1 MRDHFIFRKNNQLK
15 KADKSIKQNWDDKII
30 NLCELANKNDN
41 YYTTSSCSGRI
52 LILID
57 SKEKRDN
64 LFIKVWHNQISFIEL
79 KKELNNL
86 IDSKEKIKN
95 KLIYFKQDPCILHI
109 ACRNLESAQK
119 MLDIGI
125 LAGWK
130 RSSIISS
137 RKRFVIELNSTEKI
151 EFPII
156 KEGKLLVDDNFLKII
171 VSESNKKLKTSW
183 EKINKLENL
192 LKKRLN

>member
-119 MLDIGI
+119 ILDIGI

-130 RSSIISS
+130 RSSIINS